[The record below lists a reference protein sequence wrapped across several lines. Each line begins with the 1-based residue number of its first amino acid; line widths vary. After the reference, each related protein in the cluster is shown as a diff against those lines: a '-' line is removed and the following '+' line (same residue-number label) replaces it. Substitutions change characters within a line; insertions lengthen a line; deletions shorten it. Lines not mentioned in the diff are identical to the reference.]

1 MTLSRYNRHTMSRVV
16 GFGALVAFGFSLSV
30 VPMLT
35 GAGVADPAIAAVGF
49 AAYATVGGLIVFRRD
64 GHLTGWLLTMLG
76 LAVAVADG
84 IGRQPWA
91 GDVLVGWVSSWGW
104 TAVFAL
110 YGALALTF
118 PSGQPPQGATVTAR
132 LGRAALVALPVLTF
146 VAATTETL
154 GGPSTGEVTNPV
166 GIFPS
171 SWGIPALLAVVGI
184 FLLATASLVIHRRR
198 SRGVERAQLTWVVF
212 ALAVFGVT
220 VCLTFAYIY
229 GSIAFGYGDPGDS
242 AWIVVFLMMT
252 LFPMSFGVAILRYRL
267 FDIDRIISRAVS
279 YTVVAVFLGACYFAL
294 VTSLA
299 TLVPGP
305 GNWRVA
311 ISTLVVAA
319 LFNPALRRVRTG
331 VDRRFN
337 RSHFDAQKM
346 VGEFG
351 ATFRQETDAGEIAA
365 RFAMVVNE
373 AFQPARSA
381 VWVADRPDPPLAFRD
396 GRVHSE
402 ASQSRVAPAHRGDP
416 RTADDVRPGE
426 T

>member
-1 MTLSRYNRHTMSRVV
+1 MPRVV
-16 GFGALVAFGFSLSV
+16 GFCILVAVGLSLIV

-35 GAGVADPAIAAVGF
+35 GAGFADPALAAIGF
-49 AAYATVGGLIVFRRD
+49 VAYVTVGGLIVFRRD
-64 GHLTGWLLTMLG
+64 GHLTGWLLAMLG
-76 LAVAVADG
+76 LAVALADG

-91 GDVLVGWVSSWGW
+91 GDVLVEWVSSWGW

-110 YGALALTF
+110 YGALTLTF
-118 PSGQPPQGATVTAR
+118 PSGHPPRGPKVTAR

-154 GGPSTGEVTNPV
+154 GGPSTGEVPNPV

-184 FLLATASLVIHRRR
+184 FLLATASLVVQRRR

-212 ALAVFGVT
+212 ALALFGVT
-220 VCLTFAYIY
+220 VCLTFAFIY
-229 GSIAFGYGDPGDS
+229 GSIALGYGDPGDS

-279 YTVVAVFLGACYFAL
+279 YTLVAVFLGACYFAV

-319 LFNPALRRVRTG
+319 LFNPVLRRVRTA

-346 VGEFG
+346 IGEF
-351 ATFRQETDAGEIAA
+351 AAAFRQETDAGEIAA
-365 RFAMVVNE
+365 RFAGVVNE
-373 AFQPARSA
+373 AFQPALSV
-381 VWVADRPDPPLAFRD
+381 VWVVDRPDPPLAFRD
-396 GRVHSE
+396 GRVHQE
-402 ASQSRVAPAHRGDP
+402 TPQGRAAPTHRGDP